1 MFFGSVVG
9 LVPRAC
15 LALASRFF
23 SWRRRASFSDCF
35 FKASNY
41 GGARFRRCSV
51 ARRRV
56 FVYSAVSCVCAR
68 PPSFLCL
75 VCKGTTKETKRQSET
90 RNYFALNFVKTT
102 RPPHPA
108 APSALILKSLWL
120 AEKTGSVPVVRGM
133 LPVVCA
139 MLPVAPPRQPTT
151 SEKRMPSAPAIWRKV
166 DSCMS
171 VCPCSRAE
179 I

>member
-1 MFFGSVVG
+1 MFFGSVVVSC
-9 LVPRAC
+9 LARASRLPRAF
-15 LALASRFF
+15 SR
-23 SWRRRASFSDCF
+23 
-35 FKASNY
+35 
-41 GGARFRRCSV
+41 GGAGPHSRTVFSRHQTMGG
-51 ARRRV
+51 RV
-56 FVYSAVSCVCAR
+56 FVVAASLDAVCSCIRLCPVCAR